1 MDTLKIKQNITEYL
15 KSLEKNSLAII
26 KNLNADNRNDESN
39 LEKISLNMVNISI
52 SLVNASFNKEKES
65 FKNKSEFLF
74 NKLLNEW
81 NNKLDMAKKF
91 NDETNVLIEKIKIDK
106 LTAIYSEINNLF
118 EKE

>member
-1 MDTLKIKQNITEYL
+1 MDTSKIKQNVIEYL
-15 KSLEKNSLAII
+15 KGLEKKSLNTIKKLNS
-26 KNLNADNRNDESN
+26 DNRTDEGT

-52 SLVNASFNKEKES
+52 SLVNASFNEDKAV
-65 FKNKSEFLF
+65 FKDKLEFLF
-74 NKLLNEW
+74 NKLFNEW